1 MTSADAKGL
10 GKAIEIY
17 NDRGVRVRA
26 LQEDGKKVMGY
37 YCSYPPLEMITAM
50 DYVPFRVQGSMDESI
65 TKADASLPPII
76 CPILRSSLDLALK
89 GRYDFLDGF
98 VAAHTCDCEEKF
110 CRIWS
115 YKVPLPFHHY
125 IDLPHVVRENSI
137 DLFKEKLITFQMALE
152 AHTGR
157 KIDPDR
163 LKEEIRIHNRQRALI
178 RKLYD
183 LRKGDPPLLSGSET
197 LQIVVALMCMP
208 MEEGSRMLEEIISE
222 VKNRQDG
229 PGEKDVRLL
238 VWGSPLT
245 ETGLIDM
252 IESLNAHVV
261 MDDMCVGTRHFW
273 SDVQITDDPLDGIAH
288 RYLEEIKC
296 PRTFR
301 ETTGSFEEDF
311 DTRFSYLKDYISEW
325 DVDGVILQSV
335 KYCDTHGFEVPG
347 LKKYLDRIGIPSL
360 YLEHEYTHGAEAPL
374 KNRVEA
380 FLELML

>member
-347 LKKYLDRIGIPSL
+347 LKKYLDRIGIPSM